1 VCNIISVQSFLT
13 KALMPL
19 HKPKCVGMYHQQ
31 LAYCVTQVLPR
42 AYHAPSAHE
51 TAARHVIGAASA
63 HHTLLSLAW
72 RLPHPPVLDPFS
84 GALAPDAVVMP
95 LWCHRLCAI
104 GLQFVEKEP
113 TLAEPVLR
121 ALLRF
126 WPLTNSQ
133 KEVLFLGELEE
144 ILEITQV
151 GLQSRQGPGGRMMLL
166 AHARCCASAALV
178 CSVEPGQ
185 RCGCVART
193 EELAACFMVVKQL

>member
-1 VCNIISVQSFLT
+1 MQAFLT

-31 LAYCVTQVLPR
+31 LAYCVTQVPPCTVNASKACSGMPTSRLTASLQTCVPR
-42 AYHAPSAHE
+42 ACAVTCVRLQHSGAS
-51 TAARHVIGAASA
+51 AARAHCDARGAAPHSQ
-63 HHTLLSLAW
+63 TLNS
-72 RLPHPPVLDPFS
+72 
-84 GALAPDAVVMP
+84 
-95 LWCHRLCAI
+95 
-104 GLQFVEKEP
+104 QFVEKEP

-151 GLQSRQGPGGRMMLL
+151 GF
-166 AHARCCASAALV
+166 
-178 CSVEPGQ
+178 E
-185 RCGCVART
+185 
-193 EELAACFMVVKQL
+193 